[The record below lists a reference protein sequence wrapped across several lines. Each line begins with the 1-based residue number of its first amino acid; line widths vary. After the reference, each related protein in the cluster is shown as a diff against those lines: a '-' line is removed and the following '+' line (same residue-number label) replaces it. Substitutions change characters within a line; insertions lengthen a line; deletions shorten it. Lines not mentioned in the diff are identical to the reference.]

1 MKQKIVFILGI
12 FIISFFSCTNN
23 KENSS
28 LNLTEVRIGVH
39 NNAGGISLGGK
50 RFFYKIRDKTGVY
63 YCRKRTSRN
72 GSNACG

>member
-28 LNLTEVRIGVH
+28 LNLTEVRIG
-39 NNAGGISLGGK
+39 G
-50 RFFYKIRDKTGVY
+50 
-63 YCRKRTSRN
+63 
-72 GSNACG
+72 